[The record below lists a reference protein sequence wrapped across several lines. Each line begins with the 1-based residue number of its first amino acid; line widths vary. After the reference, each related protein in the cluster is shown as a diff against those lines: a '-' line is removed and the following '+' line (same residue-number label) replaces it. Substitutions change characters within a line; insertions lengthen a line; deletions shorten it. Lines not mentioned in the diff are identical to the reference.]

1 MDRRGR
7 IVKQFLR
14 EDRLDRY
21 VPEYAF
27 GFGTEALFREQSP
40 QCRLC
45 PIISSGTYRSREG
58 RALRLETNGTHSD
71 GECSRQALWTY
82 TILLAG

>member
-27 GFGTEALFREQSP
+27 GFGTEALFREQS
-40 QCRLC
+40 
-45 PIISSGTYRSREG
+45 
-58 RALRLETNGTHSD
+58 
-71 GECSRQALWTY
+71 
-82 TILLAG
+82 